1 MTNKRKKSDKS
12 IEEKIDRL
20 ARDVLN
26 QIKKKDNPTMDMPL
40 RGISN
45 VYFNEKNKIIQMG
58 DKTSSRSFFNLGQS
72 KKFMQTFLAAKVIQ
86 DLIKQNI
93 TVPIRSIYYNT
104 KHTIEGT
111 KEETWND
118 QSESNPIIED
128 LEVTLNALREE
139 LHVRAGS
146 KGAMVGNLTIVDSG
160 DKIDLRKMGSGGW
173 SIPSIVESDIIQ
185 FEKCEAEY
193 ILFIEKDTIW
203 SRFNEDK
210 FWKKNN
216 CIIIHGG
223 GQPPRGVRRLLKRMH
238 DELKIPVYVIV
249 DNDIYGLYI
258 YSVVKQG
265 SINLAFESMRMAVPK
280 ARFLGLSSFDFEKYK
295 LPNSVILRLKDV
307 DKKRI
312 KEVMN
317 YPWFKDNKWQKE
329 IKHML
334 KTGVKLELEALSAKN
349 FRFITEKYV
358 PDKIKNKDFLD

>member
-1 MTNKRKKSDKS
+1 MTNKRKKSDKFV
-12 IEEKIDRL
+12 EEKINKL
-20 ARDVLN
+20 ANDVL
-26 QIKKKDNPTMDMPL
+26 KKIEKNKDPGIQMPL
-40 RGISN
+40 RGVTN
-45 VYFNEKNKIIQMG
+45 VYFDEKNKVIRMG
-58 DKTSSRSFFNLGQS
+58 DKKSSRSFFNLGQS
-72 KKFMQTFLAAKVIQ
+72 RKFMQTFLVVNVIK

-93 TVPIRSIYYNT
+93 TVPVRSIYYNT
-104 KHTIEGT
+104 KHVIGET

-118 QSESNPIIED
+118 QTESDPVIED
-128 LEVTLNALREE
+128 LEITLDSLREE

-146 KGAMVGNLTIVDSG
+146 KGAMVGNLTIIDSG

-173 SIPSIVESDIIQ
+173 SVPSIVEKDVIQ
-185 FEKCEAEY
+185 FGKCEAKY

-223 GQPPRGVRRLLKRMH
+223 GQPPRVIRRLLRRMH
-238 DELKIPVYVIV
+238 DELKLPIYVIV

-280 ARFLGLSSFDFEKYK
+280 ARFLGLSSFDFEKYN
-295 LPNSVILRLKDV
+295 LPKSVILKLKDV
-307 DKKRI
+307 DIKRI
-312 KEVMN
+312 KEVSN
-317 YPWFKDNKWQKE
+317 YPWFQKKQWQKE